1 MLIKRKGFGQLEP
14 NHLSAQRNG
23 QVYAQLTANSA
34 IKQLE
39 QGQFVKY
46 DAANNEVNFTGPGE
60 WMLVF
65 NEIENYGVLP
75 FEQDS
80 DFALQSKNFDNG
92 EITPRVLKTMIGDIL
107 TTNTVGAANT
117 QFDETAGVELV
128 KGDYVAPSATGFLDK
143 VANTD
148 GEFVWQVVK
157 VYTVPDGQPGVK
169 LMRIK

>member
-23 QVYAQLTANSA
+23 QVYAQLKAKSNIT
-34 IKQLE
+34 QLE

-46 DAANNEVNFTGPGE
+46 DYNNGEVNLTGPGE

-65 NEIENYGVLP
+65 NEIENYGILP

-107 TTNTVGAANT
+107 TTNTIGAANT

-143 VANTD
+143 VAGAT
-148 GEFVWQVVK
+148 GEMVWQVVK